1 MKALS
6 WALFVGGTLVA
17 ALCGVRLPP
26 MWGPFAVGI
35 VFAVVGAVLLR
46 RQLAA
51 EQAAG
56 GSGAGAI
63 TGIEGLR
70 AGLDG
75 LIDDTAALAAIT
87 DADALKSGVEGVLLG
102 RLMPIVSARLM
113 LSAAHG
119 IEAYAQVFTPI
130 ASGER
135 CLNRAWSALV
145 DGQPEV
151 AGPEVV
157 SARRHFATAR
167 TSWPTTGG

>member
-1 MKALS
+1 
-6 WALFVGGTLVA
+6 
-17 ALCGVRLPP
+17 
-26 MWGPFAVGI
+26 
-35 VFAVVGAVLLR
+35 
-46 RQLAA
+46 
-51 EQAAG
+51 
-56 GSGAGAI
+56 
-63 TGIEGLR
+63 
-70 AGLDG
+70 
-75 LIDDTAALAAIT
+75 LAAIT

-167 TSWPTTGG
+167 TSWPATGG